1 MAATPSGP
9 RRPVRSYVLRSGRRT
24 AAQDRAIRRHWRR
37 HGVDFEGAALDP
49 DRLFPS
55 PGALT
60 VEIGFGAGEFLLA
73 AALADPGRRFI
84 GIDVHR
90 PGIGRTLDAIERAGL
105 ENVKLVCHDAA
116 EVMADGFAEGAID
129 RIEILFPDPWPK
141 KRHHKRR
148 LIQPAFADV
157 LAGRLKTGGELH
169 LATDW
174 TGYALHM
181 LEVLDACPR
190 LANAAG
196 AGQFLPAP
204 ARPRTRFE
212 RRGRGLGH
220 EVRDLLYVRR

>member
-1 MAATPSGP
+1 M
-9 RRPVRSYVLRSGRRT
+9 RSYVLRGGRRT
-24 AAQDRAIRRHWRR
+24 AAQDRAIRLHWRR
-37 HGVDFEGAALDP
+37 HVADCEGGTLDL

-55 PGALT
+55 PGPLT

-73 AALADPGRRFI
+73 AARAQPERRFI

-90 PGIGRTLDAIERAGL
+90 PGIGRTLDAIERDGL
-105 ENVKLVCHDAA
+105 NNVKLVCRDAA
-116 EVMADGFAEGAID
+116 EVMAGGFADGSID

-148 LIQPAFADV
+148 LIQPAFADA

-174 TGYALHM
+174 TGYALRM

-196 AGQFLPAP
+196 PGRFLPAP
-204 ARPRTRFE
+204 ERPRTRFE
-212 RRGRGLGH
+212 RRGQRLGH